1 MRLTDKVVLV
11 TGGSRGLGK
20 AICFG
25 LAAEGARVAVNYFR
39 CAAKGVDLVAEADAI
54 VREIGKRYAAPAVA
68 VPALAVPADMASEA
82 DILAMFQY
90 TEAALG
96 PLDVL
101 VNNAA
106 ALASGPITK
115 YTEAEWNYVFQV
127 NVTGAFLAC
136 REFVRR
142 LLETHRK
149 GRIVN
154 IASQAAFLGSTS
166 GHLPYD
172 SSKGAVVSMTRALAR
187 EVAGKGIN
195 VNAVAP
201 GMIRTEMVASRLA
214 ADEDKYIARIPLHRI
229 ATVEEISDIVT
240 FLASDRAGYMTGT
253 TVDAT
258 GGMMMR

>member
-20 AICFG
+20 EICLG
-25 LAAEGARVAVNYFR
+25 LAAEGAKVAVNYFHN
-39 CAAKGVDLVAEADAI
+39 AAKGIDLVAEADA
-54 VREIGKRYAAPAVA
+54 VVAEIAARYGMA
-68 VPALAVPADMASEA
+68 ALAVPGDMANESE
-82 DILAMFQY
+82 ILAMFDLV
-90 TEAALG
+90 ERKLG

-115 YTEAEWNYVFQV
+115 YTEAQWNYVFQV
-127 NVTGAFLAC
+127 NVTGTFIAC

-142 LLETHRK
+142 LLEKNRQ

-187 EVAGKGIN
+187 EVAGRGIN

-201 GMIRTEMVASRLA
+201 GMIRTEMVAGRLA
-214 ADEDKYIARIPLHRI
+214 ADEDKYLARIPLHRI
-229 ATVEEISDIVT
+229 ATVQEISDIVT
-240 FLASDRAGYMTGT
+240 FLASDRASYMTGT
-253 TVDAT
+253 TLDAT

>member
-1 MRLTDKVVLV
+1 MGLTDKVVLV

-20 AICFG
+20 AICLG
-25 LAAEGARVAVNYFR
+25 LAAEGAKVAVNYFR
-39 CAAKGVDLVAEADAI
+39 SVSKGVDLVGEADA
-54 VREIGKRYAAPAVA
+54 VVAEIAARHGPA
-68 VPALAVPADMASEA
+68 ALAVPGDMASEA
-82 DILAMFQY
+82 EILAMF
-90 TEAALG
+90 EFIERKLG

-127 NVTGAFLAC
+127 NVTGTFIAC

-142 LLETHRK
+142 LLDAGRQ

-201 GMIRTEMVASRLA
+201 GMIRTEMVAGRLA
-214 ADEDKYIARIPLHRI
+214 ADEDKYLARIPLHRI

-240 FLASDRAGYMTGT
+240 FLASDRASYMTGT
-253 TVDAT
+253 TLDAT

>member
-1 MRLTDKVVLV
+1 MDMHLKDKVALV

-25 LAAEGARVAVNYFR
+25 LAAEGAKVAVNYFR
-39 CAAKGVDLVAEADAI
+39 SAAKGVDLVAEADA
-54 VREIGKRYAAPAVA
+54 VVAEIAGRYGTPAIA
-68 VPALAVPADMASEA
+68 VPGDMASEA
-82 DILAMFQY
+82 EILAMID
-90 TEAALG
+90 TVDKKLG
-96 PLDVL
+96 PMDVL

-106 ALASGPITK
+106 ALGSGPITK
-115 YTEAEWNYVFQV
+115 YTEAEWNYIFQV
-127 NVTGAFLAC
+127 NVTGAFTAC
-136 REFVRR
+136 KEFIRR
-142 LLETHRK
+142 LLESGRT

-172 SSKGAVVSMTRALAR
+172 SSKGALVSMTRAVAR
-187 EVAGKGIN
+187 EVAPRGIN

-201 GMIRTEMVASRLA
+201 GMIRTEMVAGRLA
-214 ADEDKYIARIPLHRI
+214 ADEDKYCSRIPLHRI
-229 ATVEEISDIVT
+229 ATVEEIADIVT

>member
-1 MRLTDKVVLV
+1 MQLTDKVVLV

-20 AICFG
+20 ALCLG
-25 LAAEGARVAVNYFR
+25 LAAEGAKVAVNYFR
-39 CAAKGVDLVAEADAI
+39 NEAKGIDLVAEADA
-54 VREIGKRYAAPAVA
+54 VVAEIANRYGTES
-68 VPALAVPADMASEA
+68 LAIGGDMGSEA
-82 DILAMFQY
+82 DILAMFELIAQK
-90 TEAALG
+90 LG

-127 NVTGAFLAC
+127 NVTGTFIAC

-142 LLETHRK
+142 LLEQDRK

-172 SSKGAVVSMTRALAR
+172 SSKGAVVSMTRAIAR

-201 GMIRTEMVASRLA
+201 GMIRTEMVAGRLA
-214 ADEDKYIARIPLHRI
+214 ADEDKYLARIPLHRI

-240 FLASDRAGYMTGT
+240 FLASDRASYMTGT
-253 TVDAT
+253 TLDAT

>member
-1 MRLTDKVVLV
+1 MDMHLKDKVALV

-20 AICFG
+20 AICHS
-25 LAAEGARVAVNYFR
+25 LAAEGMNVAVNY
-39 CAAKGVDLVAEADAI
+39 CHTDAEAIAKEIADRYGTRAI
-54 VREIGKRYAAPAVA
+54 AVRAD
-68 VPALAVPADMASEA
+68 LAVEA
-82 DILAMFQY
+82 DILAMMD
-90 TEAALG
+90 TVERELG
-96 PLDVL
+96 PMDVL

-106 ALASGPITK
+106 ALGSGPIDS
-115 YTEAEWNYVFQV
+115 YSEAEWNAIFQV
-127 NVTGAFLAC
+127 NVTGAFTAC
-136 REFVRR
+136 KEFIRR
-142 LLETHRK
+142 LLAAGRT

-172 SSKGAVVSMTRALAR
+172 CSKGALVSMTRAIAR
-187 EVAGKGIN
+187 EVAPKGIN

-201 GMIRTEMVASRLA
+201 GMIRTEMVARRLV
-214 ADEDKYIARIPLHRI
+214 ADENKYTSRIPLRRI
-229 ATVEEISDIVT
+229 ATVEEIADIVT

>member
-1 MRLTDKVVLV
+1 MGLADKVVLV

-20 AICFG
+20 AICLG
-25 LAAEGARVAVNYFR
+25 MAAEGAKVAVNYFR
-39 CAAKGVDLVAEADAI
+39 NDDKGVDLVAEADA
-54 VREIGKRYAAPAVA
+54 VVAEIAARYGAA
-68 VPALAVPADMASEA
+68 ALAVPGDMACEA
-82 DILAMFQY
+82 DILAMF
-90 TEAALG
+90 ELVERKLG

-142 LLETHRK
+142 LLDAGRQ

-172 SSKGAVVSMTRALAR
+172 SSKGALVSMTRAIAR

-201 GMIRTEMVASRLA
+201 GMIRTEMVAGRLA

-229 ATVEEISDIVT
+229 ATVQEIADIVT
-240 FLASDRAGYMTGT
+240 FLASDRASYMTGT
-253 TVDAT
+253 TLDAT

>member
-25 LAAEGARVAVNYFR
+25 LAAEGAKVAVNYFHN
-39 CAAKGVDLVAEADAI
+39 AAKGIDLVTEADA
-54 VREIGKRYAAPAVA
+54 VGAEIAGRHGAA
-68 VPALAVPADMASEA
+68 ALAVGGDMASEA
-82 DILAMFQY
+82 DILAMF
-90 TEAALG
+90 ELVERKLG
-96 PLDVL
+96 PIDVL
-101 VNNAA
+101 INNAA

-127 NVTGAFLAC
+127 NVTGTFIAC

-142 LLETHRK
+142 LLEKGRQ

-201 GMIRTEMVASRLA
+201 GMIRTEMVAGRLA

-229 ATVEEISDIVT
+229 ATVQEISDIVT
-240 FLASDRAGYMTGT
+240 FLASDRASYMTGT
-253 TVDAT
+253 TLDAT

>member
-1 MRLTDKVVLV
+1 MGLTDKVVLV

-20 AICFG
+20 AICLG
-25 LAAEGARVAVNYFR
+25 MAAEGAKVAVNYFR
-39 CAAKGVDLVAEADAI
+39 NADKGVDLVAEADA
-54 VREIGKRYAAPAVA
+54 VVAEIAARHGGA
-68 VPALAVPADMASEA
+68 ALAVPGDMAREA
-82 DILAMFQY
+82 DILAMFELVQRK
-90 TEAALG
+90 LG

-142 LLETHRK
+142 LLDAGRQ

-172 SSKGAVVSMTRALAR
+172 SSKGAVVSMTRAIAR

-201 GMIRTEMVASRLA
+201 GMIRTEMVAGRLA

-229 ATVEEISDIVT
+229 ATVQEIADIVT
-240 FLASDRAGYMTGT
+240 FLASDRASYMTGT
-253 TVDAT
+253 TLDAT